1 VEDGEREVFFVSS
14 SRRPGLRGVQTL
26 MTGEKVIATGSVER
40 RLIDCVDAA
49 PSDVIEMHYVEN
61 KVCTK

>member
-1 VEDGEREVFFVSS
+1 
-14 SRRPGLRGVQTL
+14 LRGVQTL